1 VNRFTKPGHFVSKA
15 APENARLI
23 VPLTLAD
30 AAGLTIIV

>member
-1 VNRFTKPGHFVSKA
+1 VSKA

-30 AAGLTIIV
+30 AVGLTIIV

>member
-1 VNRFTKPGHFVSKA
+1 VSKA